1 MSSKDIDFGNSGDL
15 DNNEEGLIQEKRKP
29 QQKRSQQQPPKNTK
43 IPPVMKRVEE
53 ANPKKEKINDA
64 AVESGSK
71 EEGDSDNDKFGDDNL
86 NEYNQDAFMVD
97 EDKDEDDDGVRVS

>member
-1 MSSKDIDFGNSGDL
+1 MKKDSSKKKENH
-15 DNNEEGLIQEKRKP
+15 NKK
-29 QQKRSQQQPPKNTK
+29 
-43 IPPVMKRVEE
+43 E
-53 ANPKKEKINDA
+53 ANNNHPKIQKYQGWRKQTPKKEKINDA